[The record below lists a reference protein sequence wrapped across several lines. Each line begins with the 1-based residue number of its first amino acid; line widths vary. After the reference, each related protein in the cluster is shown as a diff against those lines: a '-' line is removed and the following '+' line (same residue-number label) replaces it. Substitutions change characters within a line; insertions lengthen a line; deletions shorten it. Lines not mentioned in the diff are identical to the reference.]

1 MYIATDL
8 ALIIIHKYPDLI
20 VIQNKLG
27 FSPLKLLATRP
38 SAFKSGYK
46 MIWWKKILYHCKCAT
61 FQYLCTLLSAAKLK
75 ETHCL
80 GNIWFYS

>member
-20 VIQNKLG
+20 YIPNKSG

-38 SAFKSGYK
+38 SAFESGCK
-46 MIWWKKILYHCKCAT
+46 MIWWKRILYHCKCAT
-61 FQYLCTLLSAAKLK
+61 FQYLYICD
-75 ETHCL
+75 
-80 GNIWFYS
+80 